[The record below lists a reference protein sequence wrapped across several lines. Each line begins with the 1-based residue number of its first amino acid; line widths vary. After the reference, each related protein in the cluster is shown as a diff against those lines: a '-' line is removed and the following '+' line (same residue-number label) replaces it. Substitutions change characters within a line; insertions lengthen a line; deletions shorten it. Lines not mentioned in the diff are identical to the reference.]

1 MRLLFPLIAAVL
13 LAGCAKEITSYDEC
27 VAAGHP
33 ALKSYPGQC
42 TTPDGQR
49 FVQQIPDPPA
59 LCADQCGNG
68 SCEEVVCMGS
78 GCPCAETAESCA
90 QDCGKTP

>member
-1 MRLLFPLIAAVL
+1 MRLSLLL
-13 LAGCAKEITSYDEC
+13 LAAALLTACGKEITTYDEC

-49 FVQQIPDPPA
+49 FVQQIPDPPSV
-59 LCADQCGNG
+59 CTDQCGNG

-78 GCPCAETAESCA
+78 GCPCAESPESCA
-90 QDCGKTP
+90 KDCVQSP